1 MSTSSINL
9 EWDGSDA
16 AFSWRRSSD
25 RRQSRSSRPRPSSIR
40 RGVAGAALQI
50 LLCAL
55 NASAQA
61 ATGSLRGQ
69 VVDQF
74 GGLIVGATVTAT
86 DANGTA
92 KRAVTNRDGSFV
104 ISNLAV
110 GRCTVRIDARG
121 FAAYEKEGVVIAAA
135 RATILDVGLGITAA
149 KEEVTVGA
157 ETTLSTDPENNQ
169 GALVLRSAEIEG
181 LPDDSQEIAN
191 MLEALAGPSA
201 GPDGGQIFIDG
212 FSDGRLPPKESIRE
226 IRINQNPFSSEFDR
240 LGFGR
245 IEILTKPGTSKL
257 RGQTFF
263 NFNNQLFNSR
273 NPFVATRAPY
283 ATRLYGGS
291 ISGPIVAKKASFFL
305 DFERRDINDNAIVS
319 ATILDSNLHIIPF
332 SDSVIVPRRRTTF
345 SPRVDY
351 QLNSKNTLMAR
362 YTFFRSTLQNAGVGN
377 FSLLSRA
384 YQASTTEQTAQLS
397 ETAVLD
403 ERVINETRFQFIHR
417 HSEQTQANALPAI
430 EVLQAF
436 IGGGAQTGLALN
448 NENRYELQNYTS
460 VLRGRH
466 TLKFGVRVRGVR
478 ITDISP
484 ANFGGTYTLGGGAA
498 PQLDANNQIVRD
510 ASGQPVLQTITS
522 IERYRRTIFF
532 QRQGLTPAQVRG
544 FGGGPTQFSINLGN
558 PRAAV
563 SQIDF
568 GPFIQDDWR
577 PRQNLLFSFGLRYE
591 NQNHIRSNFNFAPRV
606 AFAWAPITSDKGQQK
621 TVVRGGLGVF
631 YDRFAETLT
640 LQARHFDGFTEQQ
653 FLLSNP
659 DIVLPDPAGATF
671 SGLPSI
677 QTLVAQAAP
686 QVTIR
691 TAPDRRAPYTIQA
704 AISVERKLPFG
715 TTVSASYM
723 NARALH
729 LLRSR
734 NINAPLPGTFVAGIP
749 NSGVRP
755 FGNAGNVFEFESTGR
770 LEQNQLVI
778 TATNRLSR
786 NRMNIFATY
795 VLNQAKSDTDGAFTF
810 PVNSY
815 DLSSEFGRAAID
827 VRHRLILGGLVRIP
841 WGMSLSPLV
850 TARSGI
856 PFNITTGRDT
866 NGDTRFTE
874 RPAFATDQ
882 TKAGVIVTRFGAFDP
897 NPSAGQAPVPR
908 NFGTGPRFFDI
919 HLRLTKV
926 FGFGERRGAPASTPP
941 PDSSRSSA
949 AQRNDRTEGGSR
961 STAERGG
968 GEGNVFGSESGG
980 TSTGGVTDKRFNL
993 MVSVL
998 AHNLLNH
1005 VNFGPVIGNLSS
1017 PLFGVSNTL
1026 AGGFGFGS
1034 NSGTSAAGGTESGNR
1049 RIEMQVRFSF

>member
-1 MSTSSINL
+1 MSTSFIKTVGADVRVRNL
-9 EWDGSDA
+9 ERA
-16 AFSWRRSSD
+16 
-25 RRQSRSSRPRPSSIR
+25 
-40 RGVAGAALQI
+40 AALQRFA
-50 LLCAL
+50 LLTVTMIFCSL
-55 NASAQA
+55 NVSAQA
-61 ATGSLRGQ
+61 PAGSLRGQ

-74 GGLIVGATVTAT
+74 GGLIVGATVTVI
-86 DANGTA
+86 DANGGA
-92 KRAVTNRDGSFV
+92 KTVATNNDGSFAV
-104 ISNLAV
+104 SNLAV
-110 GRCTVRIDARG
+110 GKCTVRITALG
-121 FAAYEKEGVVIAAA
+121 FAVYEKEGVVIVSG
-135 RATILDVGLGITAA
+135 RATKLEVTLGITTA
-149 KEEVTVGA
+149 KEEVTVGS
-157 ETTLSTDPENNQ
+157 ESTLSTDPENNK
-169 GALVLRSAEIEG
+169 GALVLRGAEIEG

-245 IEILTKPGTSKL
+245 IEILTKPGTSRL

-273 NPFVATRAPY
+273 NPFVAKRAPY
-283 ATRLYGGS
+283 ETRLYGGS

-319 ATILDSNLHIIPF
+319 ATVLDSNLRITPF
-332 SDSVIVPRRRTTF
+332 GEAVIVPRRRTTF

-351 QLNSKNTLMAR
+351 QLNSKNTIMAR

-377 FSLLSRA
+377 FSLLARA
-384 YQASTTEQTAQLS
+384 YKSSTTEQTAQLS
-397 ETAVLD
+397 ETAEIN

-417 HSEQTQANALPAI
+417 HPEQVQANSQPAI
-430 EVLQAF
+430 NVLEAF
-436 IGGGAQTGLALN
+436 IGGGAQTGLAFN

-466 TLKFGVRVRGVR
+466 TLKLGVRVRGVR
-478 ITDISP
+478 VTDISP
-484 ANFGGTYTLGGGAA
+484 ANFGGTYTFGGGVG
-498 PQLDANNQIVRD
+498 PQLDANDQIIRD
-510 ASGQPVLQTITS
+510 ANGQPILQQITS
-522 IERYRRTIFF
+522 IERYRRAILF
-532 QRQGLTPAQVRG
+532 QRQGFTPTQVRA
-544 FGGGPTQFSINLGN
+544 FGGGPTQFSINVGN

-563 SQIDF
+563 SQVDF

-577 PRQNLLFSFGLRYE
+577 LSQNLLISFGLRYE
-591 NQNHIRSNFNFAPRV
+591 NQNHIKSNFNLAPRV
-606 AFAWAPITSDKGQQK
+606 AFAWAPITGNKGQQK
-621 TVVRGGLGVF
+621 TVVRGGFGVF

-640 LQARHFDGFTEQQ
+640 LQARRFNGFTEQQ

-659 DIVLPDPAGATF
+659 DIVVPDPASSTF
-671 SGLPSI
+671 SSLPSI

-686 QVTIR
+686 QVTNRI
-691 TAPDRRAPYTIQA
+691 ASDLRAPYTMQA

-723 NARALH
+723 NSRALH

-734 NINAPLPGTFVAGIP
+734 NINALLPGTVVSGIP
-749 NSGVRP
+749 NSGVKP
-755 FGNAGNVFEFESTGR
+755 FGNAGNIYQYESSGR
-770 LEQNQLVI
+770 LSQNQLVI
-778 TATNRLSR
+778 TMTSRLSR
-786 NRMNIFATY
+786 SRMNLFATY
-795 VLNQAKSDTDGAFTF
+795 VLNKAKSDTDGYLTF

-815 DLSSEFGRAAID
+815 DLSTEYGRAAID
-827 VRHRLILGGLVRIP
+827 VRHRMILGGLIRIP

-874 RPAFATDQ
+874 RPAFATDL

-897 NPSAGQAPVPR
+897 NPTLGQALIPR
-908 NFGTGPRFFDI
+908 NLATGPSFFDI

-926 FGFGERRGAPASTPP
+926 FGFGERRSASASTPP
-941 PDSSRSSA
+941 PDSGRSST

-980 TSTGGVTDKRFNL
+980 TSTGGVTDQRYNL
-993 MVSVL
+993 TISFL

-1005 VNFGPVIGNLSS
+1005 VNLGPVIGNLSS
-1017 PLFGVSNTL
+1017 PLFGMSNTL

-1049 RIEMQVRFSF
+1049 RIEMQVKFSF

>member
-1 MSTSSINL
+1 MYP
-9 EWDGSDA
+9 GKHA
-16 AFSWRRSSD
+16 
-25 RRQSRSSRPRPSSIR
+25 RQLKVMVL
-40 RGVAGAALQI
+40 GMM
-50 LLCAL
+50 LCAPKVF
-55 NASAQA
+55 AQQSA
-61 ATGSLRGQ
+61 GSLRGQ
-69 VVDQF
+69 IVDQL
-74 GGLIVGATVTAT
+74 GALIVGATVTMT
-86 DANGTA
+86 DRAGFAKTTA
-92 KRAVTNRDGSFV
+92 SGADGSYV
-104 ISNLAV
+104 LSNLV
-110 GRCTVRIDARG
+110 PGKYEVRVNAPG
-121 FAAYEKEGVVIAAA
+121 FANYEHQNIEIVGGRTA
-135 RATILDVGLGITAA
+135 RLNVTMSITTNE
-149 KEEVTVGA
+149 EEVTVGS
-157 ETTLSTDPENNQ
+157 ERVLNTEPENNAS
-169 GALVLRSAEIEG
+169 ALVLRGAEIEG

-191 MLEALAGPSA
+191 ALEALAGPSA

-257 RGQTFF
+257 HGQTFF
-263 NFNNQLFNSR
+263 NFNNQIFNSR

-283 ATRLYGGS
+283 ETRLYGGS
-291 ISGPIVAKKASFFL
+291 ISGPIVARKASFFL

-319 ATILDSNLHIIPF
+319 ATVLDSNLRITPF
-332 SDSVIVPRRRTTF
+332 GEAVIVPRRRTTL

-351 QLNSKNTLMAR
+351 QLNSKNTVMAR

-377 FSLLSRA
+377 FSLLARA
-384 YQASTTEQTAQLS
+384 FNSSNTEQTAQLS
-397 ETAVLD
+397 ETAVLN

-417 HSEQTQANALPAI
+417 HAEQTEANSLPAI
-430 EVLQAF
+430 DVLQAF
-436 IGGGAQTGLALN
+436 IGGGAQVGPSSTD
-448 NENRYELQNYTS
+448 ENRYELQNYTS

-466 TLKFGVRVRGVR
+466 TLKFGVRIRAVR
-478 ITDISP
+478 IADISP
-484 ANFGGTYTLGGGAA
+484 ANFGGTYTFGGGVA
-498 PQLDANNQIVRD
+498 PLLDANNQIIRD
-510 ASGQPVLQTITS
+510 PNGQPILQQITS

-532 QRQGLTPAQVRG
+532 QRQGLTPAQVRTL
-544 FGGGPTQFSINLGN
+544 GGGPTQFSINIGN

-606 AFAWAPITSDKGQQK
+606 AFAWGPITHDKGQPK
-621 TVVRGGLGVF
+621 TVVRGGFGIF

-640 LQARHFDGFTEQQ
+640 LQTRRFNGFTEQQ
-653 FLLSNP
+653 FLLSNA
-659 DIVLPDPAGATF
+659 DIVVPDPASATF

-686 QVTIR
+686 QATNR
-691 TAPDRRAPYTIQA
+691 TAPDLRAPYTIQA

-723 NARALH
+723 NSRALH

-734 NINAPLPGTFVAGIP
+734 NINAPLGGTFVTGIP
-749 NSGVRP
+749 NSGMRP
-755 FGNAGNVFEFESTGR
+755 FGNVGNIFEFESTGR

-786 NRMNIFATY
+786 NRMNLFATY
-795 VLNQAKSDTDGAFTF
+795 VFNQAKSDTDGAFTF

-815 DLSSEFGRAAID
+815 DLSTEFGRAAID
-827 VRHRLILGGLVRIP
+827 VRHRLIFGGLVRIR

-856 PFNITTGRDT
+856 PFNVTTGRDT
-866 NGDTRFTE
+866 NGDTRLTE
-874 RPAFATDQ
+874 RPAFATDL

-897 NPSAGQAPVPR
+897 NPSAGQAFVPR
-908 NFGTGPRFFDI
+908 NFGTGPGFFDI

-926 FGFGERRGAPASTPP
+926 FGFGERRGATASAPP
-941 PDSSRSSA
+941 PDSGRSST

-968 GEGNVFGSESGG
+968 GEGSVFGSESGG
-980 TSTGGVTDKRFNL
+980 TSTGGVTDKRYNL

-1005 VNFGPVIGNLSS
+1005 VNLGPVIGNLSS
-1017 PLFGVSNTL
+1017 PLFGLSNTL

-1049 RIEMQVRFSF
+1049 RIELQVRLSF

>member
-1 MSTSSINL
+1 MSTSFIRF
-9 EWDGSDA
+9 
-16 AFSWRRSSD
+16 AFAMLFCS
-25 RRQSRSSRPRPSSIR
+25 
-40 RGVAGAALQI
+40 
-50 LLCAL
+50 L
-55 NASAQA
+55 NVSAQA
-61 ATGSLRGQ
+61 PAGSLRGQ

-86 DANGTA
+86 DANGAVKTV
-92 KRAVTNRDGSFV
+92 VTNSEGSFV
-104 ISNLAV
+104 ISTLAV
-110 GRCTVRIDARG
+110 GKSTVKITARG
-121 FAAYEKEGVVIAAA
+121 FADYEKEGVVIVAG
-135 RATILDVGLGITAA
+135 RATRVDVTLGVTTA
-149 KEEVTVGA
+149 KEEVTVGSDR
-157 ETTLSTDPENNQ
+157 TLSTDPENNK
-169 GALVLRSAEIEG
+169 GALVLRGAEIEG

-257 RGQTFF
+257 RGQGFF

-283 ATRLYGGS
+283 ETRLYGGS

-319 ATILDSNLHIIPF
+319 ATILDSNLRAIPF
-332 SDSVIVPRRRTTF
+332 SDSVIVPRWRTTF
-345 SPRVDY
+345 SPRLDY
-351 QLNSKNTLMAR
+351 ELNSKNTIMAR

-384 YQASTTEQTAQLS
+384 YKSSTTEQTAQLS
-397 ETAVLD
+397 ETAVLS

-417 HSEQTQANALPAI
+417 HPEQVQANSQPAI
-430 EVLQAF
+430 NVLEAF
-436 IGGGAQTGLALN
+436 IGGGAQVGLAFN

-460 VLRGRH
+460 VFRGHH
-466 TLKFGVRVRGVR
+466 TLKFGVRVRGVQ
-478 ITDISP
+478 ITDVSP
-484 ANFGGTYTLGGGAA
+484 TNFGGTYTFGGGTA

-510 ASGQPVLQTITS
+510 ANGQPVLQTITS
-522 IERYRRTIFF
+522 IERYRRTILF
-532 QRQGLTPAQVRG
+532 QRQGLTPAQVRT
-544 FGGGPTQFSINLGN
+544 FGGGPTQFSINADN
-558 PRAAV
+558 PRATV

-577 PRQNLLFSFGLRYE
+577 PNQELLLSFGMRYE
-591 NQNHIRSNFNFAPRV
+591 NQNNIASNFNFAPRL
-606 AFAWAPITSDKGQQK
+606 AFAWAPITGSKRQQN
-621 TVVRGGLGVF
+621 TVVRGGFGVF
-631 YDRFAETLT
+631 YDRLAEALT
-640 LQARHFDGFTEQQ
+640 LQAHRFDGFTEQQ

-659 DIVLPDPAGATF
+659 DIVVPDPANTSC
-671 SGLPSI
+671 SGLPSL
-677 QTLVAQAAP
+677 QTLAALSAP

-691 TAPDRRAPYTIQA
+691 IAPDLRAPYTTQS
-704 AISVERKLPFG
+704 AIGVERKLPFG
-715 TTVSASYM
+715 TTVSVMFM

-734 NINAPLPGTFVAGIP
+734 NINAPLPGTFVAGAP

-755 FGNAGNVFEFESTGR
+755 FGDAGNIYQYESSGR
-770 LEQNQLVI
+770 LNQNQLVI
-778 TATNRLSR
+778 TATTRLSH
-786 NRMNIFATY
+786 NRMSLFGTY
-795 VLNQAKSDTDGAFTF
+795 VLNKGKSDTDGFITF

-815 DLSSEFGRAAID
+815 DLSTEYGRAAID
-827 VRHRLILGGLVRIP
+827 VRHRMIFGGLIRTP

-874 RPAFATDQ
+874 RPTFATDF
-882 TKAGVIVTRFGAFDP
+882 TKAGVIVTRIGAFDP
-897 NPSAGQAPVPR
+897 NPTPGQALIPR
-908 NFGTGPRFFDI
+908 NFGTGPSFFDI
-919 HLRLTKV
+919 HLRLTRV
-926 FGFGERRGAPASTPP
+926 FGFGEKRGASASAAPP
-941 PDSSRSSA
+941 ESGRSNT

-968 GEGNVFGSESGG
+968 GEGNVFGSEMGG
-980 TSTGGVTDKRFNL
+980 TSTGGVTDKRYNL
-993 MVSVL
+993 TVSVL

-1017 PLFGVSNTL
+1017 PLFGTSNTL

-1034 NSGTSAAGGTESGNR
+1034 QSGTSAAGGTESGNR
-1049 RIEMQVRFSF
+1049 RIELQVRVSF

>member
-1 MSTSSINL
+1 MSTSFIKTVEADLRFRPSRNL
-9 EWDGSDA
+9 ECA
-16 AFSWRRSSD
+16 
-25 RRQSRSSRPRPSSIR
+25 
-40 RGVAGAALQI
+40 AALQKF
-50 LLCAL
+50 AL
-55 NASAQA
+55 FTVTMIFCSLNISAQA
-61 ATGSLRGQ
+61 PTGSLRGQ
-69 VVDQF
+69 VLDQF
-74 GGLIVGATVTAT
+74 GGLIVDATVTVT
-86 DANGTA
+86 DANGAVKTV
-92 KRAVTNRDGSFV
+92 VTNNDGSFV
-104 ISNLAV
+104 ISSLAV
-110 GRCTVRIDARG
+110 GRCSVRITARG
-121 FAAYEKEGVVIAAA
+121 FAVYEKEDVGIVSG
-135 RATILDVGLGITAA
+135 RASRLDVTLGITTA
-149 KEEVTVGA
+149 KEEVTVGS
-157 ETTLSTDPENNQ
+157 ERMLSTDPENNK
-169 GALVLRSAEIEG
+169 GALVLRGAEIEG

-191 MLEALAGPSA
+191 MLQALAGPSA

-226 IRINQNPFSSEFDR
+226 IRVNQNPFSSEFDR

-257 RGQTFF
+257 RGQAFF
-263 NFNNQLFNSR
+263 NFNNQIFNTR
-273 NPFVATRAPY
+273 NPFVATRVPY
-283 ATRLYGGS
+283 ESRLYGGS
-291 ISGPIVAKKASFFL
+291 LSGPLVARKASYFL

-319 ATILDSNLHIIPF
+319 ATVLDSNLRITPF
-332 SDSVIVPRRRTTF
+332 GEAVIVPRRRTTL

-351 QLNSKNTLMAR
+351 QLNSKNTVMAR

-377 FSLLSRA
+377 FSLLARA
-384 YQASTTEQTAQLS
+384 FNSSNTEQTAQLS
-397 ETAVLD
+397 ETAVLN

-417 HSEQTQANALPAI
+417 HAEQTEANSLPAI
-430 EVLQAF
+430 DVLQAF
-436 IGGGAQTGLALN
+436 IGGGAQVGPSSTD
-448 NENRYELQNYTS
+448 ENRYELQNYTS

-466 TLKFGVRVRGVR
+466 TLKFGVRIRAVR
-478 ITDISP
+478 IADISP
-484 ANFGGTYTLGGGAA
+484 ANFGGTYTFGGGVA
-498 PQLDANNQIVRD
+498 PLLDANNQIIRD
-510 ASGQPVLQTITS
+510 PNGQPILQQITS
-522 IERYRRTIFF
+522 IERYRRTILF
-532 QRQGLTPAQVRG
+532 QRQGLIPTQVRA
-544 FGGGPTQFSINLGN
+544 FGGGPTQFSINVGN
-558 PRAAV
+558 PRAAI

-591 NQNHIRSNFNFAPRV
+591 NQNHIRSNFNLAPRV
-606 AFAWAPITSDKGQQK
+606 AFAWAPITGNKGQQK
-621 TVVRGGLGVF
+621 TVVRGGVGIF

-640 LQARHFDGFTEQQ
+640 LQARRFNGFTEQQ

-659 DIVLPDPAGATF
+659 DIVVPDPAGSTF

-677 QTLVAQAAP
+677 QTLMAQAVA

-691 TAPDRRAPYTIQA
+691 TAPDLRAPYTVQA

-715 TTVSASYM
+715 ATVSASYM
-723 NARALH
+723 NSRALH

-734 NINAPLPGTFVAGIP
+734 NVNAPLPGTFVTGIP
-749 NSGVRP
+749 NNGMRP
-755 FGNAGNVFEFESTGR
+755 FGNVGNMFDFESTGR

-786 NRMNIFATY
+786 NRMNLFATY
-795 VLNQAKSDTDGAFTF
+795 VFNQAKSDTDGAFTF

-815 DLSSEFGRAAID
+815 DLSTEFGRAAID
-827 VRHRLILGGLVRIP
+827 VRHRLIFGGLVRIR

-856 PFNITTGRDT
+856 PFNVTTGRDT

-874 RPAFATDQ
+874 RPAFATDL

-897 NPSAGQAPVPR
+897 NPSAGQAFVPR
-908 NFGTGPRFFDI
+908 NFGTGPGFFDI

-926 FGFGERRGAPASTPP
+926 FGFGERRGATASAPP
-941 PDSSRSSA
+941 PDSGRSST

-968 GEGNVFGSESGG
+968 GEGSVFGSESGG
-980 TSTGGVTDKRFNL
+980 TSTGGVTDKRYNL

-1005 VNFGPVIGNLSS
+1005 VNLGPVIGNLSS
-1017 PLFGVSNTL
+1017 PLFGMSNTL